1 MAHAALQWGRFA
13 WRAGADEFSFEIE
26 PGGMYATLRP
36 PQPQSALTLPVV
48 AWEGLLEAMKVN
60 RSARQRAQGNLPPRA
75 GARWSEEETQR
86 LMAAFGEGK
95 SVAALSQIHART
107 SVAIESQLVRL
118 GLIART
124 DPSTSGQ
131 SQSSATQSNP
141 MEPRQPDQIY
151 PPQPVNEESYV
162 RRW

>member
-1 MAHAALQWGRFA
+1 MATGVLQWGRFG

-36 PQPQSALTLPVV
+36 PPPQAALTLPVV

-60 RSARQRAQGNLPPRA
+60 RSSRQRAQGNLPPRA

-86 LMAAFGEGK
+86 LATSFGEGK

-107 SVAIESQLVRL
+107 SVAIESQLVKL
-118 GLIART
+118 GLIARAET
-124 DPSTSGQ
+124 SSLPSATGQ
-131 SQSSATQSNP
+131 SQS
-141 MEPRQPDQIY
+141 RQPD
-151 PPQPVNEESYV
+151 PPQPLQSENPAEHLRHWS
-162 RRW
+162 